1 MRQIGQWIKSN
12 LLGGTLPNTWHV
24 IRGGWWVVI
33 GMCLEIKEIEMHPAP
48 NVPETRYLGVKEAA
62 KYLGLAESTLY
73 TMVSQQRIP
82 FAKMGRRTKFD
93 LEKLNKW
100 VLTHTVEERQTIC
113 P

>member
-1 MRQIGQWIKSN
+1 MVGSGWRVVRDDGIGEDS
-12 LLGGTLPNTWHV
+12 
-24 IRGGWWVVI
+24 
-33 GMCLEIKEIEMHPAP
+33 EMLSANGH
-48 NVPETRYLGVKEAA
+48 EKRYLDVKEAA
-62 KYLGLAESTLY
+62 QYLGLAESTLY

-100 VLTHTVEERQTIC
+100 VLTHTVEERQTIG